1 MTSFTK
7 EVNPRL
13 AKRPLKINGRLANL
27 ELTSLVK
34 EATDGYVMI
43 CVFQFG
49 VLETTD
55 MLPHLQDEKSTVVT
69 LVIARD
75 TRTTW
80 GLRHDVNQEQTIKII
95 AMMTSSNGNIFHV
108 TGPLCGEITGHRWIL
123 LTKPSNPELWCFSLI
138 FAWTNGVSKQ
148 SRRRWFETP
157 SCPLW
162 RHCNSNPVQRKDA
175 KAKLMYI
182 QS

>member
-13 AKRPLKINGRLANL
+13 AKRPLKINGRWANL
-27 ELTSLVK
+27 ELTSLVR

-43 CVFQFG
+43 CAFQFG

-55 MLPHLQDEKSTVVT
+55 MLPHLQDEESTVVT

-80 GLRHDVNQEQTIKII
+80 SLRHDVNQEQTIKII
-95 AMMTSSNGNIFHV
+95 AMMTSSNGNIFPV
-108 TGPLCGEITGHRWIL
+108 TGPLCGEITGHRWIP
-123 LTKPSNPELWCFSLI
+123 LTKPSNPELWCFLW
-138 FAWTNGVSKQ
+138 FAPEQTVWVINQDAGDL
-148 SRRRWFETP
+148 RRRHAHYDVTAIPIPFSRKT
-157 SCPLW
+157 
-162 RHCNSNPVQRKDA
+162 QR
-175 KAKLMYI
+175 
-182 QS
+182 QN